1 MADHRS
7 TDPGQTVTNC
17 SMPPRFRTPGWK
29 LSLLVVTFI
38 GLICHAFIGTE
49 LCSMTVKE
57 IAEMPGNVLHLLQ
70 EMVPPSTRGLPK
82 IYKAILETL
91 QMCLVGTV
99 FGVFVS
105 VPLGLLAAKS
115 LSPHKSIYIASRGF
129 VSFCRTVP
137 DLVWAI
143 FFVII
148 VGLGPLAGTLTLM
161 VDTIGFAGRF
171 FAEAFE
177 EVDSGPQEALS
188 AIGSSNNGTFFSCVL
203 PAAAPSCINTTMFSI
218 ERAVQSSVVLG
229 LVGAGGIGMLL
240 EEPMVWQNYREAT
253 TVVLT
258 IFIMLV
264 AVEQL
269 NGYLRRQ
276 LIGKSG

>member
-1 MADHRS
+1 MADHHS
-7 TDPGQTVTNC
+7 KEQGPGGKGDG
-17 SMPPRFRTPGWK
+17 MPPRFRKPGWK
-29 LSLLVVTFI
+29 RILLSLAFL
-38 GLICHAFIGTE
+38 GLTCHAFIGTE
-49 LCSMTVKE
+49 MSSMTGQE
-57 IAEMPGNVLHLLQ
+57 LMEMPGNVLQLLQ
-70 EMVPPSTRGLPK
+70 EMVPPSTDRLPEVG
-82 IYKAILETL
+82 KAVVETL

-99 FGVFVS
+99 FGVLVS
-105 VPLGLLAAKS
+105 LPLGLLAAKS
-115 LSPHKSIYIASRGF
+115 LSPHKSFYISARGLI
-129 VSFCRTVP
+129 SFCRTVP

-148 VGLGPLAGTLTLM
+148 VGLGPLAGMLTLM

-188 AIGSSNNGTFFSCVL
+188 AIGSSGNGTFFSYVL

-240 EEPMVWQNYREAT
+240 EEPMVWQNYRQAS

-258 IFIMLV
+258 IFVMLV

-269 NGYLRRQ
+269 SGYLRRQ
-276 LIGKSG
+276 LMRKSV